1 MAGGLSPGGG
11 DAGLDVIVDIQAI
24 TYRGRTVAAC
34 TRRRFFLSDDIADRD
49 PNDPLVSFVIGMC
62 LYAHLVAAGDMPGP
76 YTDDDARAYAR
87 DCLIPDELLD
97 RADLDVESV
106 AAWLR
111 VPADELRLARRERNL
126 RRMGRVGDAAG
137 RRLARRA
144 RQR

>member
-1 MAGGLSPGGG
+1 
-11 DAGLDVIVDIQAI
+11 
-24 TYRGRTVAAC
+24 
-34 TRRRFFLSDDIADRD
+34 
-49 PNDPLVSFVIGMC
+49 MC

-97 RADLDVESV
+97 RADLEVESV

-144 RQR
+144 RQLMEQSVRYG

>member
-1 MAGGLSPGGG
+1 M
-11 DAGLDVIVDIQAI
+11 DIQAI

-62 LYAHLVAAGDMPGP
+62 VYAHLVAAGDMPGP
-76 YTDDDARAYAR
+76 YTEADAGAYAR

-97 RADLDVESV
+97 RPDLDVERV

-111 VPADELRLARRERNL
+111 VPEDELRFAVREHHL
-126 RRMGRVGDAAG
+126 RGIGRVGGGAV
-137 RRLARRA
+137 RRRPRRA
-144 RQR
+144 RQRR